1 MVHEPISPPVRW
13 GCFNSCPRLLA
24 FNPWIVTESV
34 DIPAGFEKTNCV
46 SHLWR
51 IPPRLCK
58 THWGG
63 LLVGGW
69 SVGGGGGG
77 GGGGGPP
84 PHLKTAVLGL
94 SGPQGTGWRRSWTAF
109 EAGTRQ
115 TLHHTGVQGH
125 DGHTGVQGHDA
136 AVVGANGP
144 GSRPVRACGGPD
156 AVEVGRIW
164 PKLASSRKSREN
176 F

>member
-34 DIPAGFEKTNCV
+34 DIPAGFEKTNFV

-63 LLVGGW
+63 LLVGG
-69 SVGGGGGG
+69 GHKDH
-77 GGGGGPP
+77 PP
-84 PHLKTAVLGL
+84 PQNGCAGL

-115 TLHHTGVQGH
+115 TLHHTGVQGQ

-136 AVVGANGP
+136 AVVGASGP

-164 PKLASSRKSREN
+164 PELASSRKSREN